1 MEMSRDDYI
10 IKYADLSDEEL
21 LDELIYKA
29 KAQQRVIQ
37 FGTVSE
43 GRAVTSQIAALRE
56 VILDR
61 MHS

>member
-1 MEMSRDDYI
+1 MEMSMDDYI

-21 LDELIYKA
+21 LDELIH
-29 KAQQRVIQ
+29 Q
-37 FGTVSE
+37 
-43 GRAVTSQIAALRE
+43 GRWQYANLSPAYRKDADNRISALRE

>member
-21 LDELIYKA
+21 LDELVKWGGHHSNISPIFLA
-29 KAQQRVIQ
+29 ECSVR
-37 FGTVSE
+37 
-43 GRAVTSQIAALRE
+43 TSALRE